1 VDFDTVTVALLLLG
15 PNAGEMSR
23 AEEDALQDAHLAHL
37 AAMHDA
43 GELLAAGPVVGADD
57 RELRGFSVYRS
68 TDVDHVRAIADDDP
82 MIEAGRMRHEF
93 HVWTFPAGLVTFRQ
107 GRLPRSMAEVFGP

>member
-1 VDFDTVTVALLLLG
+1 VDFDSVTVALLLLG
-15 PNAGEMSR
+15 PNAAELTQ

-43 GELLAAGPVVGADD
+43 GELLAAGPVVGAED

-68 TDVDHVRAIADDDP
+68 TDLDHVRAIAGDDP
-82 MIEAGRMRHEF
+82 MIEAGRMHHEF
-93 HVWTFPAGLVTFRQ
+93 HVWTFPSGLVAFTH
-107 GRLPRSMAEVFGP
+107 GRLPRSMADVLGS

>member
-15 PNAGEMSR
+15 PNAAGMIQ
-23 AEEDALQDAHLAHL
+23 ADEDALQDAHLAHL

-43 GELLAAGPVVGADD
+43 GELLAAGPVLGAED

-68 TDVDHVRAIADDDP
+68 TDLAHVRALADDDP
-82 MIEAGRMRHEF
+82 AIEAGRMRHEF
-93 HVWTFPAGLVTFRQ
+93 HVWTFPAGLVTFSH
-107 GRLPRSMAEVFGP
+107 GRMPRSMADVLDT